1 MELDKVFFETVDD
14 FNNSQ
19 NQFKIEKKDDYVII
33 GNLSTLD
40 SIASVDFFSRL
51 EKNIYKNFDK
61 EVDIINNVLSIKKD
75 KITIKDLILFLKDN
89 L

>member
-61 EVDIINNVLSIKKD
+61 EVDIINNFLYIKKD